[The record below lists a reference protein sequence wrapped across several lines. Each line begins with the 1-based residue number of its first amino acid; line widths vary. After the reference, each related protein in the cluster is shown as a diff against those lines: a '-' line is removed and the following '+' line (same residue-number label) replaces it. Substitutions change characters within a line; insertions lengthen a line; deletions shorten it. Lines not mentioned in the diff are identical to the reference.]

1 MSRSPMRRVAAAAA
15 AGALVLGGASV
26 SLGLGAGVAG
36 AQEAPACSQT
46 SQAVKG
52 PSLATIG
59 STHTYDRSVDA
70 VETTAGQQV
79 TYKTVV
85 SSKGGLPV
93 VSSLKEVPPTGFAA
107 PVSARLAYNGGAAGP
122 IEALP
127 DGNGYKISASALG
140 WLVTNGK
147 PLVLETTY
155 VVPNT
160 VTPGSTVTDGGIT
173 VGGTVGIDNDLPDLN
188 ACFSVRLPNVGETVL
203 SVADATGLGSEEGQ
217 LSSTGSVSDILGDAL
232 VDVIESGAIEGMLS

>member
-1 MSRSPMRRVAAAAA
+1 MSRSPIRRVVAAAA
-15 AGALVLGGASV
+15 AGALVLGGATV
-26 SLGLGAGVAG
+26 SLGLGAGAAG
-36 AQEAPACSQT
+36 AQEAQTCSQT

-52 PSLATIG
+52 PTLETIG
-59 STHTYDRSVDA
+59 ATHTYDRSVNT

-93 VSSLKEVPPTGFAA
+93 VTSIKEVPPTGFAA
-107 PVSARLAYNGGAAGP
+107 PVSARLTYNGGAAGP
-122 IEALP
+122 IQALP

-140 WLVTNGK
+140 WLVTSGK
-147 PLVLETTY
+147 PLTLETTY
-155 VVPNT
+155 VVPET
-160 VTPGSTVTDGGIT
+160 VTPGSTVTDAGIK
-173 VGGTVGIDNDLPDLN
+173 VGGTVGIDNDLPDLTS
-188 ACFSVRLPNVGETVL
+188 CFSIRLPNVGEAVL

-232 VDVIESGAIEGMLS
+232 VDVIESGALEGIIS